1 MRALPY
7 LVFASAAAI
16 DQIHI
21 AYTPQPGVLSVDF
34 VSVDGKPAR
43 AWTSLDNVTW
53 SAPVLATTLYAP
65 SIGYMH
71 QATLNFSGIA
81 RGATA
86 FYKLT
91 TGAAM
96 SSELAAMPELENT
109 SPVFAVTPEVARPEV
124 FAVFGDFGSTSVC
137 AEDLSVSAARRD
149 FDAVLCVGDMAY
161 NYEDANSTVGNTFM
175 NIVQNITSFPS
186 SSFFSSSLFFSL
198 PFLPIEGNHE
208 RCDGCAAIPELGED
222 SLHNFTEYRAR
233 FRSVALHSNTGSARY
248 YSFERGLTHFV
259 VLTAEVYDGRKP
271 HPADFG
277 FIRQQ
282 LAFLKA
288 DLAAVDRVRTPWVVA
303 LVHKDWNMSPRAY
316 ADFTPV
322 LQAAKVDVL
331 FCGHVHHYAR
341 YVPYDPTTNETDD
354 ACVSADG
361 ATYTDARFMTVIVSG
376 AAGCHEGNNPY
387 NKTASYPSY
396 TGVGNYGYGL
406 FTAINATRATWTW
419 KTVKQFGAGPAN
431 YSDTLTWVRTA
442 SGTPSSEARPLPA

>member
-1 MRALPY
+1 MRLPY
-7 LVFASAAAI
+7 LVFATAAAI
-16 DQIHI
+16 EQIHI

-34 VSVDGKPAR
+34 VSADGKPAR
-43 AWTSLDNVTW
+43 AWTSLDNKTW

-65 SIGYMH
+65 TIGYLH
-71 QATLNFSGIA
+71 QATLNFSGVA

-91 TGAAM
+91 TGAAV
-96 SSELAAMPELENT
+96 SPALAATPELENS
-109 SPVFAVTPEVARPEV
+109 SPVFAVTPEVSRPEV
-124 FAVFGDFGSTSVC
+124 FAVFGDMGSTSVC
-137 AEDLSVSAARRD
+137 AADLAASAARRD
-149 FDAVLCVGDMAY
+149 FDSVLHVGDMAY
-161 NYEDANSTVGNTFM
+161 DFPDDNSTVGNAFM
-175 NIVQNITSFPS
+175 NIVQSYAS
-186 SSFFSSSLFFSL
+186 SHPLM
-198 PFLPIEGNHE
+198 PAEGNHE
-208 RCDGCAAIPELGED
+208 RCGGCPAIPELGED

-233 FRSVALHSNTGSARY
+233 FHSVALHSNTGSARY
-248 YSFERGLTHFV
+248 YSFDRGLVHFV
-259 VLTAEVYDGRKP
+259 VLTAEVYDGRRP

-303 LVHKDWNMSPRAY
+303 LAHKDWNMSPLAY

-354 ACVSADG
+354 ASVSADG

-376 AAGCHEGNNPY
+376 AAGSHEGDNPY

-406 FTAINATRATWTW
+406 FTALDATRATWTW
-419 KTVKQFGAGPAN
+419 RTVKQFGAGPAN

-442 SGTPSSEARPLPA
+442 SGAPSSEARPLRA